1 MPERLRP
8 TPAMSSSLASSSYR
22 RRIVGLKDVASHAA
36 YWSRLPARARPPDHT
51 RIGAAMLPAATSAHG
66 VESSIITV
74 LAMQRWETLS
84 QMAYKSGKLDKAHG
98 KLALKILCS
107 IVQRSGFDRITHIY
121 CMAVHILVQAQMPLQ
136 AMSVFRH
143 LAMTG
148 FSCSSIFSSLLR
160 TISRCD
166 STNLFAVD
174 LLVNAYV
181 KEGKALGAALAISFM
196 DDCGIKASSYL
207 CNNILNALV
216 EEGELEYVWLFLKQS
231 LDRKFPLDVTTCNI
245 MLNSLCTQGNLKKAE
260 YILQK
265 MKGCCL
271 PNAVTYNTILN
282 WYLKKGR
289 CKAALHIL
297 DDMEN
302 NGKIN
307 LAINIFNQMRK
318 QSLKPSVATYTTLID
333 GYCQNGRTDEAL
345 RVLYEMQ
352 TTGVRPSE
360 LTYSALLNGEVSKA
374 KQILKSMLVN
384 GTDPDVITYSAL
396 INGTF
401 YLILIPTPFF
411 SMGFAKEE
419 IICKEGLYA
428 DCIAYNSM
436 MNGYLKGG
444 QINELE
450 RLMRNM
456 HENEVHPNTAS
467 YNILMHGVGDING
480 AFMLKE
486 EMEAL
491 GIVPSE
497 VAESSIVRGLCRC
510 GKVEEAIIVFSTI
523 MRAGM
528 VPTIATFT
536 TLMHG
541 LCKEFKIAD
550 AFHLKKLMESCGLKV
565 DVVTYNVLIT
575 GLCNTNC
582 ICDALDLYEEM
593 KSKGLRPNITTY
605 ITLIGAMYATST
617 MQEGEKLLKD
627 IEDRGIIPSYKHP
640 ENKLNVL
647 CGLQL
652 IQCCSG
658 T

>member
-36 YWSRLPARARPPDHT
+36 YWSRLPARARPPAHT
-51 RIGAAMLPAATSAHG
+51 RIRIGAAMLPAATSAHG

-107 IVQRSGFDRITHIY
+107 IVQRSGLDRITHIY

-196 DDCGIKASSYL
+196 DDCGFKASSYL

-245 MLNSLCTQGNLKKAE
+245 MLNSL
-260 YILQK
+260 
-265 MKGCCL
+265 
-271 PNAVTYNTILN
+271 
-282 WYLKKGR
+282 W
-289 CKAALHIL
+289 
-297 DDMEN
+297 
-302 NGKIN
+302 
-307 LAINIFNQMRK
+307 
-318 QSLKPSVATYTTLID
+318 
-333 GYCQNGRTDEAL
+333 
-345 RVLYEMQ
+345 
-352 TTGVRPSE
+352 
-360 LTYSALLNGEVSKA
+360 EVSKA

-396 INGTF
+396 INDSYCNRGNVLEAISVYDNMVRHGQPPNVCT
-401 YLILIPTPFF
+401 YGSLLR
-411 SMGFAKEE
+411 GLCRGGHLVQAKEFMMMLEKGLVLDTIAYTCLLNGLVKEGQVKAASYVFQE

-575 GLCNTNC
+575 GLCNNNC

-605 ITLIGAMYATST
+605 ITLIGAMYAAST

-627 IEDRGIIPSYKHP
+627 IEDRGIVPSYKHP
-640 ENKLNVL
+640 ESIGRRMENAIKRLNTIRNCRKGMPFKNEVEL
-647 CGLQL
+647 LSL
-652 IQCCSG
+652 DHEAAND
-658 T
+658 